1 MERCL
6 AGEAVASGAISCLRR
21 FPLST
26 LCIVAI
32 ECFDHDPIS
41 LAKPHLSMSP

>member
-1 MERCL
+1 
-6 AGEAVASGAISCLRR
+6 VFTT

-41 LAKPHLSMSP
+41 LAKPHLSMSALIVRR